1 MTLKMDAKGRHED
14 DKEFQKIFFS
24 FWQNIS
30 TRKKNQH
37 YSKREVIKKNSF
49 QGYF

>member
-24 FWQNIS
+24 VWQNIS
-30 TRKKNQH
+30 TRKKINIIQKGK
-37 YSKREVIKKNSF
+37 S
-49 QGYF
+49 

>member
-30 TRKKNQH
+30 TRKKINIIQKGK
-37 YSKREVIKKNSF
+37 S
-49 QGYF
+49 

>member
-30 TRKKNQH
+30 TRKK
-37 YSKREVIKKNSF
+37 STLFKKGSHKEK
-49 QGYF
+49 

>member
-30 TRKKNQH
+30 TRKNQH